1 MFRGLEAD
9 EPFVDREFRPVSVND
24 RPAGFPASLLRSL
37 TACVLN
43 EPLKPP
49 FYIAAHPHVCARPT
63 FSLMR
68 RTRHRPIYLG
78 VVVHNGQRLLS
89 ATFRNKLGGEYLNY
103 MGDSDEIQIEDEKF
117 YFCFFLFLGL
127 DMRFVI

>member
-1 MFRGLEAD
+1 MFGGLEDD
-9 EPFVDREFRPVSVND
+9 EPFVDREFRPVPVND

-68 RTRHRPIYLG
+68 RRLHGPIYMG
-78 VVVHNGQRLLS
+78 VVVLNGQRPLS
-89 ATFRNKLGGEYLNY
+89 ATFMNKLGGESLNY
-103 MGDSDEIQIEDEKF
+103 MRNSDEIQIIVYHSDV
-117 YFCFFLFLGL
+117 
-127 DMRFVI
+127 R